1 MKSLHKIKLLQALG
15 KEYVWKIKTLR
26 RVLVE
31 N

>member
-1 MKSLHKIKLLQALG
+1 MKSLHKIKLLQALVE
-15 KEYVWKIKTLR
+15 EYVWKIKTLR